1 MFKNILKVLLLLAI
15 GAISFASYAG
25 GPDQWSSDGRPGQT
39 ARVPQDNEF
48 KVCADP
54 NNMPYSNSNS
64 EGFENKIAEVIAAD
78 LGKELSFQFWPDRF
92 GFIRNTIKANRC
104 DVIIGTN
111 TTYDAL
117 NTTKPYYRAGHVWIY
132 RKDSGYKI
140 NDWNSPDLRKG
151 VIGIVDK
158 SPVSVALHAN
168 DLMAN
173 AKPYRLM
180 RDLTK
185 SPGQLVD
192 HVVSGEID
200 VAIMWGPIGGYYAK
214 QSKEDLVVV
223 LIPEYADGN
232 KGLTGKTY
240 WNISAGVRKK
250 DDARRDM
257 IEAALI
263 RNKDKIRKIMDGFGI
278 PYADPV
284 FSDRLDGYKRH
295 KN

>member
-64 EGFENKIAEVIAAD
+64 EGFENKIAEVLADD
-78 LGKELSFQFWPDRF
+78 LGRELSFQFWPDRF

-140 NDWNSPDLRKG
+140 DNWDSPDLRKG

-158 SPVSVALHAN
+158 SPVAQALNAN
-168 DLMAN
+168 NLMAN

-223 LIPEYADGN
+223 LIPEYSEGN
-232 KGLTGKTY
+232 EKLTGKTY

-250 DDARRDM
+250 DDERRDM

-263 RNKDKIRKIMDGFGI
+263 RNKDKIRKIMDDFGV
-278 PYADPV
+278 PYTDPV
-284 FSDRLDGYKRH
+284 FGDRLDGYKRH

>member
-1 MFKNILKVLLLLAI
+1 
-15 GAISFASYAG
+15 
-25 GPDQWSSDGRPGQT
+25 
-39 ARVPQDNEF
+39 
-48 KVCADP
+48 
-54 NNMPYSNSNS
+54 
-64 EGFENKIAEVIAAD
+64 
-78 LGKELSFQFWPDRF
+78 
-92 GFIRNTIKANRC
+92 
-104 DVIIGTN
+104 
-111 TTYDAL
+111 
-117 NTTKPYYRAGHVWIY
+117 
-132 RKDSGYKI
+132 
-140 NDWNSPDLRKG
+140 
-151 VIGIVDK
+151 
-158 SPVSVALHAN
+158 VSVALDAN
-168 DLMAN
+168 DLIGN

-232 KGLTGKTY
+232 EGLSGKTY

-250 DDARRDM
+250 DDERREM
-257 IEAALI
+257 IDAALV
-263 RNKDKIRKIMDGFGI
+263 RNKDKIRKIMDEFGI

-284 FSDRLDGYKRH
+284 FLDRLDGYKRH

>member
-1 MFKNILKVLLLLAI
+1 MFKNILKVLILIAI
-15 GAISFASYAG
+15 GAISFVSYAG
-25 GPDQWSSDGRPGQT
+25 GPDRWSSDGRPGQT
-39 ARVPQDNEF
+39 ARVPKDHEF

-54 NNMPYSNSNS
+54 NNLPFSNEKQ
-64 EGFENKIAEVIAAD
+64 EGFENKIAAVLAED
-78 LGKELSFQFWPDRF
+78 LNKELSFQFWPDRF
-92 GFIRNTIKANRC
+92 GFIRNTLKSKRC
-104 DVIIGTN
+104 DVLIGTGSAVDMVK
-111 TTYDAL
+111 TS
-117 NTTKPYYRAGHVWIY
+117 KPYYRSGHVWIY
-132 RKDSGYKI
+132 RKDSGYNIK
-140 NDWNSPDLRKG
+140 DWDSPDLRKG
-151 VIGIVDK
+151 IIGIVDK
-158 SPVSVALHAN
+158 SPVAQSLNAN

-214 QSKEDLVVV
+214 KSNEDLVVN
-223 LIPEYADGN
+223 LIPEYAEGN
-232 KGLTGKTY
+232 EKLTGKTY

-263 RNKDKIRKIMDGFGI
+263 RNKDKIRKIMDDFGI
-278 PYADPV
+278 PYAEPV
-284 FSDRLDGYKRH
+284 FADRLDGYQRH
-295 KN
+295 KK